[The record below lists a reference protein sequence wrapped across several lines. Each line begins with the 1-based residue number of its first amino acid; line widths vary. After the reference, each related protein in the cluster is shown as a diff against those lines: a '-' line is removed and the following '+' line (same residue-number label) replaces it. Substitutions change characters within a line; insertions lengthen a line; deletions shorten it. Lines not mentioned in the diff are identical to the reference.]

1 MNNDL
6 EGFGQWR
13 RTVDSRL
20 STLET
25 RVAEQASLRAK
36 MDEDMSDLKVEF
48 RTQRTLL
55 QALHDTQQEHSAT
68 LSEHG
73 AMLRE
78 HGAMLRGQGT
88 MLSEQGATLR
98 EHGTTLSEHGT
109 MLKEHGATLRE
120 HGTMLKEHG
129 ATLREHSTILREHS
143 ATLREHGTQLTALQ
157 TGQQRIMAGVDAIR
171 EMLDRTLNSGNE

>member
-20 STLET
+20 GTPET

-48 RTQRTLL
+48 RAQRTLL

-68 LSEHG
+68 L
-73 AMLRE
+73 
-78 HGAMLRGQGT
+78 
-88 MLSEQGATLR
+88 
-98 EHGTTLSEHGT
+98 
-109 MLKEHGATLRE
+109 RE
-120 HGTMLKEHG
+120 HGTMLTEHG
-129 ATLREHSTILREHS
+129 TM
-143 ATLREHGTQLTALQ
+143 LREHGTQLTELQ
-157 TGQQRIMAGVDAIR
+157 TGQQRIMVGVDAIR

>member
-20 STLET
+20 GTLET
-25 RVAEQASLRAK
+25 RVAEQASLRAQ
-36 MDEDMSDLKVEF
+36 MDEDMSELKVEF
-48 RTQRTLL
+48 RAQRTLL

-68 LSEHG
+68 LREHG
-73 AMLRE
+73 VMLRE
-78 HGAMLRGQGT
+78 HGAMLT
-88 MLSEQGATLR
+88 D
-98 EHGTTLSEHGT
+98 HG
-109 MLKEHGATLRE
+109 
-120 HGTMLKEHG
+120 
-129 ATLREHSTILREHS
+129 

-171 EMLDRTLNSGNE
+171 EMLGRTLNSGNE